1 MATRT
6 VTKRDELLAQLRAQ
20 RQLPAATERRRIRE
34 AAGVSIRQLAEALGV
49 SPMAPVRW
57 EQGAMP
63 RDPRLVREYGELLVE
78 LSRLAPLETR
88 APALAGT
95 RGARGRGPRRRDQ
108 STA

>member
-1 MATRT
+1 MAMET
-6 VTKRDELLAQLRAQ
+6 VTKRDELLERLRA
-20 RQLPAATERRRIRE
+20 RRALPAAAERRRIRE
-34 AAGVSIRQLAEALGV
+34 AAGVSIRQLAEALDV

-78 LSRLAPLETR
+78 LERLAPSPEMRT
-88 APALAGT
+88 PGLAGREGV
-95 RGARGRGPRRRDQ
+95 RGDDAEK